1 MIAYGKWEK
10 WCDEDKSC
18 LFTPAGHLM
27 QGLVNYINACIRL
40 TWRMV
45 TQVPPMKLEFH
56 SSRFSKDI
64 HKITGYHGSVE
75 RRATNSQPAHQDQ
88 GEEIACYLWPGLL
101 DGGGRLIRAGEIIC
115 KVEEPVRYTH

>member
-27 QGLVNYINACIRL
+27 HGLVKYINACIRL

-64 HKITGYHGSVE
+64 HKIMGYHGSVE
-75 RRATNSQPAHQDQ
+75 RRARNSQPAHQDQ
-88 GEEIACYLWPGLL
+88 GEEIAYYLWPGLQ

-115 KVEEPVRYTH
+115 KVEEPVRYTR